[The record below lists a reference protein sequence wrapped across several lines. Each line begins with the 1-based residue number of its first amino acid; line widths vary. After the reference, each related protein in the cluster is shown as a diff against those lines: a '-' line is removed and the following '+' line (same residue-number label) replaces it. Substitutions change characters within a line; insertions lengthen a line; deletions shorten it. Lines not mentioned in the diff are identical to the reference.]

1 MNGGIVE
8 PGDILE
14 YTLVG
19 KNIGSDLS
27 LNTFIVDTLD
37 PRTQYVANSVSIDFG
52 PNSGPKTDIAG
63 DDQAEYDAATN
74 SIKIR
79 IGTGADALTGGEV
92 IASPE
97 GADSTVVKFRVTV
110 VDDCLMFQC
119 DSTLE
124 HVTYIFGTGEIS
136 GNEYGNDGA
145 SDLLDANG
153 CPLTASNTLL
163 INVSGCPPPA
173 VDYNYPVCETESLNL
188 SATFSALANYSWSG
202 PNGFSGSGSAVT
214 IPEVELADS
223 GIYSV
228 QITFDG
234 LDCLIDT
241 FKTVVIHPNPI
252 ISLSSLQNVLCFG
265 NDDGYIATD
274 VVGAEPIFYSWSN
287 SATVDS
293 ISNLAPGEY
302 ILNVVDEYSCVASDT
317 FNITEPSLLIS
328 SASILTDFNGFN
340 VSCFAD
346 SNGLAEVV
354 YSGGTIPYEVLW
366 SNGDTTDIADSLAAG
381 TYNVLVTDTNGC
393 EINASVTLN
402 EPPLIE
408 LSADSSAVSCFGG
421 ADGFIDLTVVGGV
434 PTYSFEWSNL
444 ETEEDTDSLMAGTY
458 TVTVTDLNG
467 CSDTLSNTITEP
479 AAPVSITETH
489 INIDC
494 FGNATGSID
503 VTVLGGTAPYSYL
516 WNTNVTTEDLTNLSA
531 GTYTLTV
538 TDSLN
543 CTEVI
548 VVELTEP
555 AAPLDVT
562 LAVVDVSCFG
572 DSTGVIDATVTG
584 GTAPYSYLWNT
595 ADTTEDL
602 SGLAIGTY
610 TITVT
615 DTNACTFDITET
627 VIQPTDSL
635 FATLVVTDVDCFGS
649 ATGAIQSIVSG
660 GTAPYSYL
668 WFDNTTLNSISDLAI
683 GNYSLTVTDTLGC
696 SLTMNDEVNQPEGI
710 DLSHT
715 QVDVLCFGEST
726 GSIDLT
732 VDGGVA
738 PFSYLWSN
746 GDVTEDLNEIPAG
759 SYDVV
764 VTDSNGCTSTR
775 MMSLSEPLSALALSE
790 THTDALCIGG
800 DQGTI
805 DLTVAGGTPDYTYL
819 WNNNEIVEDIIDL
832 VPGIYTGEV
841 TDGNGCIDSIS
852 IEILDPSNTMELSIV
867 ETDVSCFEG
876 EDGVLDL
883 TVVGGAA
890 PYSFDWSNTEVS
902 EDLSGLETGNY
913 FVIVTDN
920 NTCESFISGFVDQPD
935 AALSASDVVTSVIC
949 NSDSTGVIDITT
961 SGGTLPYSFDW
972 DNGSIDE
979 DIDSLPA
986 GTYTL
991 VITDDNLCTDT
1002 NTYIVNEPLALVLGS
1017 DLTDATCFGDN
1028 DGIIDLTP
1036 AGGVAPYS
1044 YQWSN
1049 DSTTQDLDSLIAG
1062 DYTLV
1067 LTDDNLC
1074 TAEVT
1079 LTINEPLAPIS
1090 VTADSS
1096 NISCFGGNDGFIDI
1110 TVAGGNGSYSYVWS
1124 NAALTEDLTD
1134 LFIGTYTVAV
1144 QDFKG
1149 CTTNL
1154 TMTLTQPDEPL
1165 GLSVEMTPVICF
1177 SENNGTATV
1186 TAQGGTAPYS
1196 YLWSNTED
1204 SLFIDSLIAGD
1215 YSVVVTDSLLCTDS
1229 ITITVTEPP
1238 VLTAVADSID
1248 VLCFGDSTGTVSVVA
1263 QGGVGDYTY
1272 LWDTGTADTTTVVDS
1287 LPAGTYTVTVTDT
1300 NSCVFITSTTINQP
1314 LAPLSGVL
1322 DVTDNICFG
1331 EALGSIDAIISGG
1344 TVPYGY
1350 QWSNDST
1357 TAYIDSLAVGAYTL
1371 TVTDSNACVF
1381 IIDTIIVSPTLLVVQ
1396 DTVSNVNC
1404 FAGSD
1409 GWIDL
1414 TVSEATAPYQYLWN
1428 NADTLQDIDSLTA
1441 GTYEVVITDSNSCV
1455 TIYPVTVTEP
1465 LAPLVLSMDSI
1476 NVFCFGDTTGS
1487 IDLSVTGGTPG
1498 YSYLWNIGDTL
1509 QDIDSL
1515 ITGTYQVIVTDT
1527 NQCVDSLSVFI
1538 DQPLAPIALSA
1549 TQLDIL
1555 CFGDATGEVDLTVSG
1570 GTPASTG
1577 YVFDWNSGAFTTED
1591 LTDIPFGPYAVLV
1604 TDSLLCSDTLS
1615 VTLTQPDA
1623 PIAIDFTI
1631 LNVSCFGDSTGDVL
1645 AEISGGTVPYAW
1657 TWDFPIVDTTLFI
1670 DSLPIGAYVLNV
1682 IDSNNCEYQQTAT
1695 VTQPDA
1701 PLTVTYDE
1709 VLPSCFE
1716 YSDGVLTLIPAGG
1729 TAPYSYLWNTGDTTI
1744 SIDSLATGDFSA
1756 QIVDTLGCF
1765 TSIDIFLAEPPE
1777 LQISLDVDT
1786 LSGCSPFV
1794 VQFTNTS
1801 NATANCEWDFG
1812 NGNTYTG
1819 CENVFNVY
1827 EEGGVY
1833 SVALTAYDD
1842 NGCFNDVTYNDFITV
1857 YQTPTAAMNI
1867 DPAVLYPDLPTTYI
1881 SNESVGGDTFVWN
1894 MGDTPLD
1901 FMGFEPGAYTYSPN
1915 LIDTFYV
1922 SLTAYTDE
1930 GCVDSAQGFV
1940 AFFNDPFLYAPNS
1953 FTPDANILNDVWI
1966 PIFSSPQYLKRYNL
1980 DIYNR
1985 WGERVFETTD
1995 LNQGWDGT
2003 YQGSPVQDGTYTWKI
2018 NFRWYDQRA
2027 FELTGHITLI
2037 K

>member
-1 MNGGIVE
+1 
-8 PGDILE
+8 
-14 YTLVG
+14 
-19 KNIGSDLS
+19 
-27 LNTFIVDTLD
+27 
-37 PRTQYVANSVSIDFG
+37 
-52 PNSGPKTDIAG
+52 
-63 DDQAEYDAATN
+63 
-74 SIKIR
+74 
-79 IGTGADALTGGEV
+79 
-92 IASPE
+92 
-97 GADSTVVKFRVTV
+97 
-110 VDDCLMFQC
+110 
-119 DSTLE
+119 
-124 HVTYIFGTGEIS
+124 
-136 GNEYGNDGA
+136 
-145 SDLLDANG
+145 
-153 CPLTASNTLL
+153 
-163 INVSGCPPPA
+163 
-173 VDYNYPVCETESLNL
+173 
-188 SATFSALANYSWSG
+188 
-202 PNGFSGSGSAVT
+202 
-214 IPEVELADS
+214 
-223 GIYSV
+223 
-228 QITFDG
+228 
-234 LDCLIDT
+234 
-241 FKTVVIHPNPI
+241 
-252 ISLSSLQNVLCFG
+252 LCF
-265 NDDGYIATD
+265 
-274 VVGAEPIFYSWSN
+274 S
-287 SATVDS
+287 
-293 ISNLAPGEY
+293 
-302 ILNVVDEYSCVASDT
+302 
-317 FNITEPSLLIS
+317 
-328 SASILTDFNGFN
+328 
-340 VSCFAD
+340 
-346 SNGLAEVV
+346 
-354 YSGGTIPYEVLW
+354 
-366 SNGDTTDIADSLAAG
+366 
-381 TYNVLVTDTNGC
+381 
-393 EINASVTLN
+393 
-402 EPPLIE
+402 
-408 LSADSSAVSCFGG
+408 
-421 ADGFIDLTVVGGV
+421 
-434 PTYSFEWSNL
+434 
-444 ETEEDTDSLMAGTY
+444 
-458 TVTVTDLNG
+458 
-467 CSDTLSNTITEP
+467 
-479 AAPVSITETH
+479 
-489 INIDC
+489 
-494 FGNATGSID
+494 
-503 VTVLGGTAPYSYL
+503 
-516 WNTNVTTEDLTNLSA
+516 
-531 GTYTLTV
+531 
-538 TDSLN
+538 
-543 CTEVI
+543 
-548 VVELTEP
+548 
-555 AAPLDVT
+555 
-562 LAVVDVSCFG
+562 
-572 DSTGVIDATVTG
+572 
-584 GTAPYSYLWNT
+584 
-595 ADTTEDL
+595 
-602 SGLAIGTY
+602 
-610 TITVT
+610 
-615 DTNACTFDITET
+615 
-627 VIQPTDSL
+627 
-635 FATLVVTDVDCFGS
+635 
-649 ATGAIQSIVSG
+649 
-660 GTAPYSYL
+660 
-668 WFDNTTLNSISDLAI
+668 
-683 GNYSLTVTDTLGC
+683 
-696 SLTMNDEVNQPEGI
+696 
-710 DLSHT
+710 
-715 QVDVLCFGEST
+715 EST

-775 MMSLSEPLSALALSE
+775 IMSLSEPLSALALSE

-876 EDGVLDL
+876 EDGALDL

-1465 LAPLVLSMDSI
+1465 LAPLALSMDSI

-1549 TQLDIL
+1549 TQVDIL

-1645 AEISGGTVPYAW
+1645 GDISGGTVPYAW
-1657 TWDFPIVDTTLFI
+1657 TWDAPIVDTTLFI
-1670 DSLPIGAYVLNV
+1670 DSLPIGDYVLNV

-1867 DPAVLYPDLPTTYI
+1867 DPAYLYPDIPTTNI
-1881 SNESVGGDTFVWN
+1881 LNESVGGDTFVWN

-1930 GCVDSAQGFV
+1930 GCIDSTQGFV
-1940 AFFNDPFLYAPNS
+1940 AFLNDPFLYAPNS

>member
-1 MNGGIVE
+1 MLTVLLGVGYSNSVHSQLFEPFDVRYQNAQKGGIRFLSNVAISCSSGNCSSLQSQMPPSGNGANDNQNMQYVDIDSDFSTFMSTSDSLDLENCSEILWAGLYWSGEISTGTQGYAQRDQVKLSVNSDPYQDITAEETIDITGISHPSYNCFKDITGIVQNAGIKARFTIANVVARSNAFNVFGGWSIVVVYKNIYESMRNLTVFDGYGAIGVGTTLDIPISGFNTPLAGPVSFELGIIAHEGDRSASGDGLSFNGSGSFVAISDALHPVNNCFNSTISYDAVVTPYRNPGYNNNLGYDAAIYIPDNSSFNYIGNNTNSATVRVSTSGENILCRVLTSAIDIYEPDLRASVYIDDLNGGIVE
-8 PGDILE
+8 PGDELE

-37 PRTQYVANSVSIDFG
+37 PRTQYVPNSISIDFG
-52 PNSGPKTDIAG
+52 PNSGAKTDAAG

-92 IASPE
+92 IASSE

-136 GNEYGNDGA
+136 QNEYGNDGA

-163 INVSGCPPPA
+163 INISGCPPPS
-173 VDYNYPVCETESLNL
+173 VDYNDPVCESETLNVD
-188 SATFSALANYSWSG
+188 ATFSALANYSWSG
-202 PNGFSGSGSAVT
+202 PNGFTDSNASFT
-214 IPEVELADS
+214 IPDVELTDS
-223 GIYSV
+223 GVYNV

-241 FKTVVIHPNPI
+241 FETVIIHPTPI
-252 ISLSSLQNVLCFG
+252 INLIALQNSLCFE
-265 NDDGYIATD
+265 DDNGYISTD
-274 VVGAEPIFYSWSN
+274 VIGAEPISYSWSN
-287 SATVDS
+287 FSSIDS
-293 ISNLAPGEY
+293 IGGLEPGEY
-302 ILNVVDEYSCVASDT
+302 ILNVEDAFTCLNADT
-317 FNITEPSLLIS
+317 FNISEPDLLIS
-328 SASILTDFNGFN
+328 SAIIITDFNGFN
-340 VSCFAD
+340 ISCFAD

-354 YSGGTIPYEVLW
+354 YSGGTSPYEVLW
-366 SNGDTTDIADSLAAG
+366 SNGDTTDIADSLAVG

-408 LSADSSAVSCFGG
+408 LTADSSAVSCFGG

-434 PTYSFEWSNL
+434 PTYSFDWSNL
-444 ETEEDTDSLMAGTY
+444 ETEEDTDSLMAGSY

-467 CSDTLSNTITEP
+467 CSDTLSSTITEP
-479 AAPVSITETH
+479 EAPVSITETH
-489 INIDC
+489 VNIDC
-494 FGNATGSID
+494 FGNTTGSID
-503 VTVLGGTAPYSYL
+503 VTVQGGTSPYSYL
-516 WNTNVTTEDLTNLSA
+516 WNTNVTTEDLTNLAA

-562 LAVVDVSCFG
+562 LGVVDVSCFG

-584 GTAPYSYLWNT
+584 GTAPYTYLWNT

-615 DTNACTFDITET
+615 DTNACTFDISET
-627 VIQPTDSL
+627 VDQPSDSL
-635 FATLVVTDVDCFGS
+635 FAALQVTDVDCFGA
-649 ATGAIQSIVSG
+649 ATGAIQSTVSG
-660 GTAPYSYL
+660 GTSPYFYQ
-668 WFDNTTLNSISDLAI
+668 WNTGDTTAGIDNIIIGGFNVLIS
-683 GNYSLTVTDTLGC
+683 DTLGC
-696 SLTMNDEVNQPEGI
+696 SIFLSDSVFEPEEIMLT
-710 DLSHT
+710 HT

-732 VDGGVA
+732 VNGGVA
-738 PFSYLWSN
+738 PFTYLWSN

-759 SYDVV
+759 SYDVI

-775 MMSLSEPLSALALSE
+775 IMSLSEPLSALALTE

-819 WNNNEIVEDIIDL
+819 WNNNEIAEDIIDL
-832 VPGIYTGEV
+832 VPGVYTGQV

-876 EDGVLDL
+876 EDGALDL

-890 PYSFDWSNTEVS
+890 PYSFDWSNTEAS
-902 EDLSGLETGNY
+902 EDLSGLLTGNY
-913 FVIVTDN
+913 FVIVTDA

-1028 DGIIDLTP
+1028 DGVIDLTP
-1036 AGGVAPYS
+1036 AGGVAPYN

-1134 LFIGTYTVAV
+1134 LFIGTYTVDI

-1149 CTTNL
+1149 CTTSL
-1154 TMTLTQPDEPL
+1154 TMTLTQPNAPL

-1287 LPAGTYTVTVTDT
+1287 LPAGTYTVSVTDT

-1314 LAPLSGVL
+1314 LAPLSGIL

-1344 TVPYGY
+1344 TVPYDY
-1350 QWSNDST
+1350 LWSNDST
-1357 TAYIDSLAVGAYTL
+1357 TAYIDSLAVGSYTL

-1381 IIDTIIVSPTLLVVQ
+1381 IIDTVIVSPTL
-1396 DTVSNVNC
+1396 SR
-1404 FAGSD
+1404 GSRH
-1409 GWIDL
+1409 GFKC
-1414 TVSEATAPYQYLWN
+1414 E
-1428 NADTLQDIDSLTA
+1428 
-1441 GTYEVVITDSNSCV
+1441 
-1455 TIYPVTVTEP
+1455 
-1465 LAPLVLSMDSI
+1465 
-1476 NVFCFGDTTGS
+1476 
-1487 IDLSVTGGTPG
+1487 
-1498 YSYLWNIGDTL
+1498 
-1509 QDIDSL
+1509 
-1515 ITGTYQVIVTDT
+1515 
-1527 NQCVDSLSVFI
+1527 
-1538 DQPLAPIALSA
+1538 
-1549 TQLDIL
+1549 
-1555 CFGDATGEVDLTVSG
+1555 
-1570 GTPASTG
+1570 
-1577 YVFDWNSGAFTTED
+1577 
-1591 LTDIPFGPYAVLV
+1591 
-1604 TDSLLCSDTLS
+1604 LLC
-1615 VTLTQPDA
+1615 
-1623 PIAIDFTI
+1623 
-1631 LNVSCFGDSTGDVL
+1631 
-1645 AEISGGTVPYAW
+1645 W
-1657 TWDFPIVDTTLFI
+1657 
-1670 DSLPIGAYVLNV
+1670 
-1682 IDSNNCEYQQTAT
+1682 
-1695 VTQPDA
+1695 
-1701 PLTVTYDE
+1701 
-1709 VLPSCFE
+1709 
-1716 YSDGVLTLIPAGG
+1716 
-1729 TAPYSYLWNTGDTTI
+1729 
-1744 SIDSLATGDFSA
+1744 
-1756 QIVDTLGCF
+1756 
-1765 TSIDIFLAEPPE
+1765 
-1777 LQISLDVDT
+1777 
-1786 LSGCSPFV
+1786 
-1794 VQFTNTS
+1794 
-1801 NATANCEWDFG
+1801 
-1812 NGNTYTG
+1812 
-1819 CENVFNVY
+1819 
-1827 EEGGVY
+1827 
-1833 SVALTAYDD
+1833 
-1842 NGCFNDVTYNDFITV
+1842 
-1857 YQTPTAAMNI
+1857 
-1867 DPAVLYPDLPTTYI
+1867 
-1881 SNESVGGDTFVWN
+1881 
-1894 MGDTPLD
+1894 
-1901 FMGFEPGAYTYSPN
+1901 
-1915 LIDTFYV
+1915 
-1922 SLTAYTDE
+1922 
-1930 GCVDSAQGFV
+1930 
-1940 AFFNDPFLYAPNS
+1940 
-1953 FTPDANILNDVWI
+1953 
-1966 PIFSSPQYLKRYNL
+1966 
-1980 DIYNR
+1980 
-1985 WGERVFETTD
+1985 
-1995 LNQGWDGT
+1995 
-2003 YQGSPVQDGTYTWKI
+2003 
-2018 NFRWYDQRA
+2018 
-2027 FELTGHITLI
+2027 
-2037 K
+2037 

>member
-1 MNGGIVE
+1 
-8 PGDILE
+8 
-14 YTLVG
+14 
-19 KNIGSDLS
+19 
-27 LNTFIVDTLD
+27 
-37 PRTQYVANSVSIDFG
+37 
-52 PNSGPKTDIAG
+52 
-63 DDQAEYDAATN
+63 
-74 SIKIR
+74 
-79 IGTGADALTGGEV
+79 
-92 IASPE
+92 
-97 GADSTVVKFRVTV
+97 
-110 VDDCLMFQC
+110 
-119 DSTLE
+119 
-124 HVTYIFGTGEIS
+124 
-136 GNEYGNDGA
+136 
-145 SDLLDANG
+145 
-153 CPLTASNTLL
+153 
-163 INVSGCPPPA
+163 
-173 VDYNYPVCETESLNL
+173 
-188 SATFSALANYSWSG
+188 
-202 PNGFSGSGSAVT
+202 
-214 IPEVELADS
+214 
-223 GIYSV
+223 
-228 QITFDG
+228 
-234 LDCLIDT
+234 
-241 FKTVVIHPNPI
+241 
-252 ISLSSLQNVLCFG
+252 
-265 NDDGYIATD
+265 
-274 VVGAEPIFYSWSN
+274 
-287 SATVDS
+287 
-293 ISNLAPGEY
+293 
-302 ILNVVDEYSCVASDT
+302 
-317 FNITEPSLLIS
+317 
-328 SASILTDFNGFN
+328 
-340 VSCFAD
+340 
-346 SNGLAEVV
+346 
-354 YSGGTIPYEVLW
+354 
-366 SNGDTTDIADSLAAG
+366 
-381 TYNVLVTDTNGC
+381 
-393 EINASVTLN
+393 
-402 EPPLIE
+402 
-408 LSADSSAVSCFGG
+408 
-421 ADGFIDLTVVGGV
+421 
-434 PTYSFEWSNL
+434 
-444 ETEEDTDSLMAGTY
+444 
-458 TVTVTDLNG
+458 
-467 CSDTLSNTITEP
+467 
-479 AAPVSITETH
+479 
-489 INIDC
+489 
-494 FGNATGSID
+494 
-503 VTVLGGTAPYSYL
+503 
-516 WNTNVTTEDLTNLSA
+516 
-531 GTYTLTV
+531 
-538 TDSLN
+538 
-543 CTEVI
+543 
-548 VVELTEP
+548 
-555 AAPLDVT
+555 
-562 LAVVDVSCFG
+562 
-572 DSTGVIDATVTG
+572 
-584 GTAPYSYLWNT
+584 
-595 ADTTEDL
+595 
-602 SGLAIGTY
+602 
-610 TITVT
+610 
-615 DTNACTFDITET
+615 
-627 VIQPTDSL
+627 
-635 FATLVVTDVDCFGS
+635 
-649 ATGAIQSIVSG
+649 
-660 GTAPYSYL
+660 
-668 WFDNTTLNSISDLAI
+668 
-683 GNYSLTVTDTLGC
+683 
-696 SLTMNDEVNQPEGI
+696 
-710 DLSHT
+710 
-715 QVDVLCFGEST
+715 
-726 GSIDLT
+726 
-732 VDGGVA
+732 
-738 PFSYLWSN
+738 
-746 GDVTEDLNEIPAG
+746 
-759 SYDVV
+759 
-764 VTDSNGCTSTR
+764 
-775 MMSLSEPLSALALSE
+775 
-790 THTDALCIGG
+790 
-800 DQGTI
+800 
-805 DLTVAGGTPDYTYL
+805 
-819 WNNNEIVEDIIDL
+819 
-832 VPGIYTGEV
+832 
-841 TDGNGCIDSIS
+841 
-852 IEILDPSNTMELSIV
+852 
-867 ETDVSCFEG
+867 
-876 EDGVLDL
+876 
-883 TVVGGAA
+883 
-890 PYSFDWSNTEVS
+890 
-902 EDLSGLETGNY
+902 
-913 FVIVTDN
+913 
-920 NTCESFISGFVDQPD
+920 
-935 AALSASDVVTSVIC
+935 
-949 NSDSTGVIDITT
+949 
-961 SGGTLPYSFDW
+961 
-972 DNGSIDE
+972 
-979 DIDSLPA
+979 
-986 GTYTL
+986 
-991 VITDDNLCTDT
+991 
-1002 NTYIVNEPLALVLGS
+1002 LVLGS

-1204 SLFIDSLIAGD
+1204 SLFIDSLISGD

-1331 EALGSIDAIISGG
+1331 ESLGSIDAIISGG

-1549 TQLDIL
+1549 TQVDIL

-1716 YSDGVLTLIPAGG
+1716 YSDGVWQRETLVHK
-1729 TAPYSYLWNTGDTTI
+1729 L
-1744 SIDSLATGDFSA
+1744 
-1756 QIVDTLGCF
+1756 
-1765 TSIDIFLAEPPE
+1765 
-1777 LQISLDVDT
+1777 
-1786 LSGCSPFV
+1786 
-1794 VQFTNTS
+1794 
-1801 NATANCEWDFG
+1801 
-1812 NGNTYTG
+1812 
-1819 CENVFNVY
+1819 
-1827 EEGGVY
+1827 
-1833 SVALTAYDD
+1833 
-1842 NGCFNDVTYNDFITV
+1842 
-1857 YQTPTAAMNI
+1857 
-1867 DPAVLYPDLPTTYI
+1867 
-1881 SNESVGGDTFVWN
+1881 
-1894 MGDTPLD
+1894 
-1901 FMGFEPGAYTYSPN
+1901 
-1915 LIDTFYV
+1915 
-1922 SLTAYTDE
+1922 
-1930 GCVDSAQGFV
+1930 
-1940 AFFNDPFLYAPNS
+1940 
-1953 FTPDANILNDVWI
+1953 WI
-1966 PIFSSPQYLKRYNL
+1966 P
-1980 DIYNR
+1980 
-1985 WGERVFETTD
+1985 
-1995 LNQGWDGT
+1995 
-2003 YQGSPVQDGTYTWKI
+2003 
-2018 NFRWYDQRA
+2018 
-2027 FELTGHITLI
+2027 
-2037 K
+2037 